1 MCQGVG
7 CSLITSAK
15 SSTVERVQQDRE
27 KERTVGWSGHLQ
39 PRQRGEQLAPAAPA
53 LSGSRGGFRSPAQLR
68 KMVHSQNASPAA
80 KQPCQDTRSLSLGE
94 LEGAQ
99 SEWGRV
105 AITLGRLLHSPSE
118 ASHPAKQ

>member
-1 MCQGVG
+1 MARPSAAQAAGG
-7 CSLITSAK
+7 AAGTS
-15 SSTVERVQQDRE
+15 SPGPEQEQ
-27 KERTVGWSGHLQ
+27 
-39 PRQRGEQLAPAAPA
+39 RQ
-53 LSGSRGGFRSPAQLR
+53 RSPAQLW

-80 KQPCQDTRSLSLGE
+80 KQLCQDTRSLSLGE

-99 SEWGRV
+99 SKWGRV